1 MIYRRTQDIPT
12 NGKDCAN
19 ILLLGK
25 TGAGKSSFIN
35 YFLNKDVAEAS
46 AGEPVTQEL
55 FHRYE
60 CDNGKF
66 PIMIYDTKG
75 LEADTADEQVDGILS
90 TLRATNQSDNIFHW
104 FHTIFYV
111 VSMST
116 ARFEPYE
123 KELIKK
129 LSSTI
134 SQHIHIILTHC
145 DTCDEQTVEDMR
157 SKILGEIGENDN
169 VKIFPVVSIEKK
181 KRNGTVSCRRG
192 KEDIEESVFSLL
204 WSDIC
209 TKVSADYANEAY
221 YSIHSMINSAFDK
234 MIRFVDEFI
243 TFGNFIKI
251 AKNDSNIDE
260 LADFRMDEFSKQ
272 LEDEMNEI
280 NQSYNEILT
289 PARQMMES
297 YRGFVV
303 DDYAAYNDLDFSF
316 FSAGDNIFDS
326 DFDDMFDK
334 IAPSMSKL
342 SSDEVNFGTVL
353 GSIGDLFA
361 LKGRMKKL
369 FEEERQNALENI
381 PSQEYIRKEAY
392 EKLMESA

>member
-1 MIYRRTQDIPT
+1 MSYRRTRDIPT
-12 NGKDCAN
+12 DGKDCAN

-66 PIMIYDTKG
+66 SIMIYDTKG
-75 LEADTADEQVDGILS
+75 LEADTANEQVEGIIS
-90 TLRATNQSDNIFHW
+90 TLRATNKSDNIFHW

-123 KELIKK
+123 RELIQK
-129 LSSTI
+129 LSDTV

-145 DTCDEQTVEDMR
+145 DTCDEHTVEDMR
-157 SKILGEIGENDN
+157 SKIQKEIGENDN
-169 VKIFPVVSIEKK
+169 VKIFPVVSIEKR
-181 KRNGTVSCRRG
+181 KRNGTMSCRRG
-192 KEDIEESVFSLL
+192 KEEIEESVFSLL

-209 TKVSADYANEAY
+209 TKVSADYADEAN
-221 YSIHSMINSAFDK
+221 YSIRNMVNSTFDK
-234 MIRFVDEFI
+234 AIRLVDEFV
-243 TFGNFIKI
+243 TFGNLIK
-251 AKNDSNIDE
+251 AVKDDSSLDE
-260 LADFRMDEFSKQ
+260 LIDFRMDEFSEQ
-272 LEDEMNEI
+272 LDDEMNEI

-289 PARQMMES
+289 PARQMLES

-303 DDYAAYNDLDFSF
+303 DDYAVYNDLDFSF
-316 FSAGDNIFDS
+316 FSMGDSVFDS
-326 DFDDMFDK
+326 DFDDMFEK
-334 IAPSMSKL
+334 IAPSMSKI

-353 GSIGDLFA
+353 GSIGDLFS
-361 LKGRMKKL
+361 LKSRMKKL

-392 EKLMESA
+392 EKLMASL